1 MSEFLY
7 SSIADTLNQYAKKQ
21 ATPVER
27 VTAHLDR
34 IQKLQPKLNAFVHLD
49 AESALA
55 RARAAETSLLRNEPL
70 KPLTGVP
77 ISMKSCI
84 DVAGWPCPAGSLL
97 RKDYVP
103 TKDAPL
109 AARLESAGAILLG
122 NTNTPEYLMAYETN
136 NLLTGKTSNPWN
148 LAYSAGGSSGGEAA
162 AIASGCSMGGV
173 GSDGGGSIRTPAHFS
188 GICGLMPT
196 PGRIPSTGHFPP
208 GAGAFHWLGA
218 VGPMARTVADIRTLF
233 EVMAGP
239 DPGDAVSAPV
249 PLNHASEKNLRGL
262 RIGILENPE
271 LGRATPETL
280 LTIRTAAQKLC
291 DLDYRVEPISLQHL
305 DRALELWWF
314 FFGPVIADLIRKDVK
329 GQEDLLSPMLK
340 DYLAVTGMEPK
351 LTLESFRDACTERD
365 HLRADL
371 LRQVNEIPIL
381 LSPVSIAPAFLH
393 GAGSYREGNPHNYR
407 DTMRFCQWLN
417 LAGFPGLS
425 LPFGRSP
432 ESLPINIQVIGR
444 PYEEELLLAVAES
457 LEQARGPWLAPRVL

>member
-1 MSEFLY
+1 MSEFVY
-7 SSIADTLNQYAKKQ
+7 SSIAQRLDQYAKKQ
-21 ATPVER
+21 VSPVEIVR
-27 VTAHLDR
+27 AHLDR

-55 RARAAETSLLRNEPL
+55 RARAAETSLSRNEPL
-70 KPLTGVP
+70 KPLSGVP
-77 ISMKSCI
+77 ISIKSCI
-84 DVAGWPCPAGSLL
+84 DIAGWPCPSGSLL

-136 NLLTGKTSNPWN
+136 NLVTGKTSNPWN

-188 GICGLMPT
+188 GICGLKPT

-208 GAGAFHWLGA
+208 GAGAFNWLGA

-233 EVMAGP
+233 DAMAGP
-239 DPGDAVSAPV
+239 DTGDALSAPV
-249 PLNHASEKNLRGL
+249 PVNHASAKNLRGL

-280 LTIRTAAQKLC
+280 LAIRTAAQQLC
-291 DLDYRVEPISLQHL
+291 DLDYRVEPISLKHL

-314 FFGPVIADLIRKDVK
+314 F
-329 GQEDLLSPMLK
+329 
-340 DYLAVTGMEPK
+340 
-351 LTLESFRDACTERD
+351 
-365 HLRADL
+365 
-371 LRQVNEIPIL
+371 
-381 LSPVSIAPAFLH
+381 
-393 GAGSYREGNPHNYR
+393 
-407 DTMRFCQWLN
+407 
-417 LAGFPGLS
+417 
-425 LPFGRSP
+425 
-432 ESLPINIQVIGR
+432 
-444 PYEEELLLAVAES
+444 
-457 LEQARGPWLAPRVL
+457 